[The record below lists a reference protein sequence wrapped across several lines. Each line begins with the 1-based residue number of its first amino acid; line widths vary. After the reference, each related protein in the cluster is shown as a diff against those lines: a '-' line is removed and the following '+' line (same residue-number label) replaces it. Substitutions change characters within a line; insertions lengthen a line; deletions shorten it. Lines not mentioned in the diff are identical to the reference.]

1 MKRTLPPAPNTTRGK
16 NRMPQRDLS
25 LGFGL
30 AIAVALTVA
39 GPLSAQREQGWAVR
53 ESLENPGVPLYNTA
67 KQKLL
72 DGEQLFTY
80 TIATPDPDLYCEVA
94 PHYDYIFLEM
104 QHSTLSWAD
113 VEEMIAACPRVGV
126 PMVRL
131 PDVLEGSIQKATDI
145 GALGVIGPTINSV
158 EQAMSLASFA
168 RFPPEGLRS
177 AGRNQAA
184 RIWGIDGIS
193 YRQTY
198 NDNVLVV
205 AQIETPVAVENAY
218 RIARVPGI
226 DVLWAS
232 NGDLGNFSGLS
243 SDSPEWHAMFDKV
256 KDAAFRAGKFVG
268 STSANYA
275 LGRPDAADWRFF
287 YNGPSFDGYQ
297 PGR

>member
-1 MKRTLPPAPNTTRGK
+1 MRCS
-16 NRMPQRDLS
+16 LS
-25 LGFGL
+25 
-30 AIAVALTVA
+30 VALAVVLA
-39 GPLSAQREQGWAVR
+39 APAAAQERPQGWAVR
-53 ESLENPGVPLYNTA
+53 ARLENSDVPLYNTA

-72 DGEQLFTY
+72 DGGQIYTF
-80 TIATPDPDLYCEVA
+80 TIAAPDPDLYCEVA
-94 PHYDYIFLEM
+94 PHYDYIFFEM

-113 VEEMIAACPRVGV
+113 VERMIAACPRVGI

-131 PDVLEGSIQKATDI
+131 PDVLEGSIQKAVDI
-145 GALGVIGPTINSV
+145 GALGVIGPTINTV
-158 EQAMSLASFA
+158 EQATALAGFA

-184 RIWGIDGIS
+184 GIWGVNGIN
-193 YRQTY
+193 YRQTF

-243 SDSPEWHAMFDKV
+243 STAPEWHAMFDKV
-256 KDAAFRAGKFVG
+256 KEAALSAGIFIG
-268 STSANYA
+268 STAYQYTR
-275 LGRPDAADWRFF
+275 GRADAADWRFF
-287 YNGPSFDGYQ
+287 YDGPSFDGYQ
-297 PGR
+297 PTRR

>member
-1 MKRTLPPAPNTTRGK
+1 MTTRHAFEGVAFA
-16 NRMPQRDLS
+16 LV
-25 LGFGL
+25 LG
-30 AIAVALTVA
+30 IAFAGPVA
-39 GPLSAQREQGWAVR
+39 GQRAQGWAVR
-53 ESLENPGVPLYNTA
+53 ERLEHPDVPLYNTA

-72 DGEQLFTY
+72 DGGQVYTF

-94 PHYDYIFLEM
+94 PHYDYIFFEM

-113 VEEMIAACPRVGV
+113 VERMIAACPRVGI

-131 PDVLEGSIQKATDI
+131 PDVLEGSIQKAVDI
-145 GALGVIGPTINSV
+145 GALGVIGPTINTV
-158 EQAMSLASFA
+158 EQATALASFA

-184 RIWGIDGIS
+184 GIWGVDGVN
-193 YRQTY
+193 YRQTF

-232 NGDLGNFSGLS
+232 NGDLANFSGLS
-243 SDSPEWHAMFDKV
+243 ANAPEWHAMFDKV
-256 KDAAFRAGKFVG
+256 KEAALSAGIFIG
-268 STSANYA
+268 STAYTYTR
-275 LGRPDAADWRFF
+275 GRPDAADWRFF
-287 YNGPSFDGYQ
+287 YDGPSFDGYE
-297 PGR
+297 PTRR